1 MGAAD
6 VMEMLDLAVLAQWE
20 PLVLRAD
27 SDHEFIAGALGR
39 WAGEHDTLQA
49 FIPQAPWRG
58 GFMES

>member
-1 MGAAD
+1 M
-6 VMEMLDLAVLAQWE
+6 MEMLDLAVLAQWE